1 MVREQ
6 PTAVPR
12 RPAPGGP
19 AAGGGHDAEPRRPA
33 IAARPAGRR
42 RAAGAPAAG
51 AGVAPLFRLLRA
63 DTEARRR
70 RSGGPAARPPAAL
83 RAFRPRLPAGG
94 ARAHRGAAL
103 GADLLLGRGLGGG
116 GRVGAHQ
123 HHAALRLGCDGQGGS
138 AEQQG
143 RARQGGADRGGR
155 KNKAGGSERERTVPR
170 RPAAA
175 RPRSGATCIALG
187 EQCTPPPRRRP
198 AGGGQRSGCC
208 CGALAVRRPAGASS
222 PLSWKLAARI
232 ERAILL
238 LSFYDSGTVLAG
250 QCRRA
255 PKTLFRHFAK
265 PRARQ
270 SPTKRRALSRRW
282 RESATM

>member
-103 GADLLLGRGLGGG
+103 GADLLLGCGLGGG

-123 HHAALRLGCDGQGGS
+123 HHAALRLGCDGGKRERGSVRGRAHQGG
-138 AEQQG
+138 G
-143 RARQGGADRGGR
+143 DRGARR
-155 KNKAGGSERERTVPR
+155 KNGDGSRERQQAAAAR

-175 RPRSGATCIALG
+175 RPRSGAACIALG
-187 EQCTPPPRRRP
+187 RQRTPPPRRRAP
-198 AGGGQRSGCC
+198 AGGRQR
-208 CGALAVRRPAGASS
+208 GAAS
-222 PLSWKLAARI
+222 
-232 ERAILL
+232 LL
-238 LSFYDSGTVLAG
+238 
-250 QCRRA
+250 RRA
-255 PKTLFRHFAK
+255 
-265 PRARQ
+265 
-270 SPTKRRALSRRW
+270 SRSTAPHR
-282 RESATM
+282 